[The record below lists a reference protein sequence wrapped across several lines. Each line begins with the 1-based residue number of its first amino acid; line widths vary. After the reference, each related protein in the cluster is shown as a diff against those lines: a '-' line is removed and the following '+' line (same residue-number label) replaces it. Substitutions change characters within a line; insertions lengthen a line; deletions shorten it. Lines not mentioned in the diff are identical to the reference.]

1 MLYAVFRSF
10 SLAEYLAGYP
20 AGYPAF
26 LITEYP
32 AEYPAAGYRIS
43 KKGRNIRP
51 AGYPEHPYRRVKT
64 IEYGSGST
72 RRLSM
77 VPISIRNTS
86 NYHCFE
92 IIRQKISLNT
102 MFKTSVS
109 DPHLLLSGSGSWSQ
123 FFSLWIRIRWDV
135 KGANKK
141 IKKIY
146 HKSLIKTIFCNLTLK
161 KLNSNINLNLVLHSN
176 VNVVLVFY
184 CLFHV
189 SKP

>member
-51 AGYPEHPYRRVKT
+51 AGYPVHPYRRVKT

-102 MFKTSVS
+102 LFKTSVS
-109 DPHLLLSGSGSWSQ
+109 DPHLLLSGSRSWTPL
-123 FFSLWIRIRWDV
+123 FSI
-135 KGANKK
+135 
-141 IKKIY
+141 
-146 HKSLIKTIFCNLTLK
+146 
-161 KLNSNINLNLVLHSN
+161 
-176 VNVVLVFY
+176 
-184 CLFHV
+184 
-189 SKP
+189 